1 MNIRRGHPFWGA
13 SPDFSFPILHFLC
26 LWYHELVFTD
36 REYTFKHRELM
47 FTGRE
52 HKLLHNKETFL

>member
-13 SPDFSFPILHFLC
+13 SPDFSFPILRFLC
-26 LWYHELVFTD
+26 LWNHELVFTGF
-36 REYTFKHRELM
+36 EYMFKH
-47 FTGRE
+47 RE